1 MSYKF
6 GLFVSILAM
15 LVSVE
20 GASVSTPAESQDYQQ
35 FPFAVQGISSK
46 MLYADFWIN
55 QLEDGDKV
63 IMDWD
68 EIAKY
73 NQQNYAQAPSLV
85 DIANHP
91 TQLTKSEVELKINSI
106 SKVPTSPRYYLD
118 GRQATADELAQ
129 YVEMCNISAVPESV
143 TVGFGLAVER
153 KLLRTFPTNDTLCN
167 SGKDPEIDMF
177 TETTIYPG
185 EPVAILHTS
194 LDGKWLL
201 VQKYNYLA
209 WIEADAIAIGS
220 KNEVCEYINAPE
232 FLVVTGA
239 KVRSTFNPVNSAVSE
254 REFDMGCRMPLAT
267 ELPSQLIDRQ
277 GVDYCFVVILPVR
290 DNEGKLDFSY
300 ALIQRSA
307 DVNVGYLPLTKA
319 NILRQ
324 AFKFVGERYGWGD
337 ANNSR
342 DCSGFVLSTYS
353 SFGVVL
359 PRNGGQQ
366 EKHTVGILQDLNDK
380 NSAERLLLLNQMEVG
395 DTMASPS
402 HIMMYIGKYDGELYM
417 IHDYMGS
424 GFMVDGEY
432 ISSTSRSV
440 GVTPIVSFMVSGGKR
455 HYYEFFT
462 GLKRFILTDKQL

>member
-6 GLFVSILAM
+6 GLVVSLLAT
-15 LVSVE
+15 LISVE

-35 FPFAVQGISSK
+35 FPFAVQGITSK
-46 MLYADFWIN
+46 MLYADFWID

-63 IMDWD
+63 IMDWS
-68 EIAKY
+68 EIEEY

-85 DIANHP
+85 DILNYP
-91 TQLTKSEVELKINSI
+91 TQLTQDEVVAKINSI
-106 SKVPTSPRYYLD
+106 SKPTSYARYYLD
-118 GRQATADELAQ
+118 GRKATEADFAK
-129 YVEMCNISAVPESV
+129 YMGMCNIDEVPEV
-143 TVGFGLAVER
+143 ATVGFGLAVER

-185 EPVAILHTS
+185 EPVAILHAS
-194 LDGKWLL
+194 KDGKWLL

-209 WIEADAIAIGS
+209 WVEATAIAIGS
-220 KNEVCEYINAPE
+220 KAEICEYINSPE

-254 REFDMGCRMPLAT
+254 REFDMGCRIPLAT
-267 ELPSQLIDRQ
+267 GLPEQMVDRQ
-277 GVDYCFVVILPVR
+277 GVDYSFVVLLPVR
-290 DNEGKLDFSY
+290 NEAGRVEFNY

-353 SFGVVL
+353 SFGLVL

-366 EKHTVGILQDLNDK
+366 ERDTVGILQDLEGK
-380 NSAERLLLLNQMEVG
+380 EIGERLALLKQMEVG

-402 HIMMYIGKYDGELYM
+402 HIMMYIGEYDGELYM

-424 GFMVDGEY
+424 GYVVDGEY

-462 GLKRFILTDKQL
+462 GLKRFILTDK